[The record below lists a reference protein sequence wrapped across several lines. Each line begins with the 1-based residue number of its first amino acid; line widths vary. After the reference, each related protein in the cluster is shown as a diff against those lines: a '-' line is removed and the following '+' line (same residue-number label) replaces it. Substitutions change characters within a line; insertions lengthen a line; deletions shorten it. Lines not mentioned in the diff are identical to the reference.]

1 MKQLKTRLWIWSPIL
16 VGLAGCG
23 SSDDSGLNAPGTP
36 ENGYDP
42 NDPNGPNAP
51 GQYEGGPQFPG
62 AGTSGSG
69 TPLAPGIPPST
80 KDRCEVPDPVV
91 VPANVTEV
99 TTSCFYGDTP
109 EPEVPAA
116 TIEHVLETVDDR
128 ELIHIRITFNPDFVD
143 NTYGENAVGW
153 GDAEGIDPALEAADA
168 EGKKAAKPKKK
179 KGGHTFKDLV
189 GSDHV
194 EVLFDD
200 TAGDLKLQVK
210 IDYVSEDP
218 SSPCGF
224 GSLGVTGGEGKVIV
238 GDASDVVA
246 VATSLD
252 RNLNGCGYCLTES
265 SPATDDTYAI
275 VPAYANWD
283 YRVVYEL
290 WVDASAFGDAG
301 FGAARVESV
310 HASPSKLDSHSVE
323 VESKPCPPDWNTP
336 YCVDG
341 NCGDKIEGPCPPG
354 YVPDLASEGR
364 YCVPE

>member
-1 MKQLKTRLWIWSPIL
+1 MEQSKAWLWTWSPI
-16 VGLAGCG
+16 VAVIAGCG
-23 SSDDSGLNAPGTP
+23 SSDEGGLTGPGTP
-36 ENGYDP
+36 RDGTNPTAPNTPGEYD
-42 NDPNGPNAP
+42 
-51 GQYEGGPQFPG
+51 GGPQFPG
-62 AGTSGSG
+62 AGMSGAG
-69 TPLAPGIPPST
+69 APLAPGVPPST
-80 KDRCEVPDPVV
+80 SDSCEVPDPVV
-91 VPANVTEV
+91 VPSSVTEV

-109 EPEVPAA
+109 DPEVPAA

-143 NTYGENAVGW
+143 NTYGNNAVGW
-153 GDAEGIDPALEAADA
+153 GDADEMEPPPEMKEPDGM
-168 EGKKAAKPKKK
+168 KAPKPKKS
-179 KGGHTFKDLV
+179 GHTFKDLV

-194 EVLFDD
+194 EVMFDNA
-200 TAGDLKLQVK
+200 AGNLTLQIK
-210 IDYVSEDP
+210 IDYVSEDS
-218 SSPCGF
+218 SSPCGY
-224 GSLGVTGGEGKVIV
+224 GSRGVTGGDGKVIV

-265 SPATDDTYAI
+265 SPDTDDTYAI
-275 VPAYANWD
+275 VAEQPNWD

-290 WVDASAFGDAG
+290 WVDASVLGDAG
-301 FGAARVESV
+301 FGDARVESV

-323 VESKPCPPDWNTP
+323 VESKPCPPDWDTP